1 MKLQKTITIGATLM
15 SIGAIAI
22 GISTALPARSAQPVA
37 EATAVVQSN
46 ESKKIV
52 CSNASD
58 SFTQDESSLL
68 AAEYSQAGTADCMF
82 VGCGG
87 IF

>member
-1 MKLQKTITIGATLM
+1 MKLKQTITLGATLM
-15 SIGAIAI
+15 TVGAIAI

-46 ESKKIV
+46 EPKNVV

-58 SFTQDESSLL
+58 SFAQDESSFL
-68 AAEYSQAGTADCMF
+68 AAEYSQAATANCLF